1 MLSGRHWYTC
11 LMNAKSH
18 MINIILVSNSL
29 NLGSLILELL
39 ITRQDHIGAG
49 RERKGMYVFRGVETI
64 GAVQQTSG
72 LTIDDWHRRLGH
84 LSSKALIC

>member
-1 MLSGRHWYTC
+1 MGGLDCHLIYVSQLTRDSGF
-11 LMNAKSH
+11 
-18 MINIILVSNSL
+18 LVPMTDQ
-29 NLGSLILELL
+29 ICV
-39 ITRQDHIGAG
+39 IQDHIGAG